1 MKTHDSQALNA
12 ALEKWLVGFVRA
24 GQEDGCTGA
33 IMLILFGDRCQLISA
48 APGDKDELAAQ
59 LHRLAEAVKDGDG
72 MPLSTNHGQ
81 TIKL

>member
-33 IMLILFGDRCQLISA
+33 IMLILFGDR
-48 APGDKDELAAQ
+48 
-59 LHRLAEAVKDGDG
+59 
-72 MPLSTNHGQ
+72 
-81 TIKL
+81 

>member
-1 MKTHDSQALNA
+1 MKLIAS
-12 ALEKWLVGFVRA
+12 
-24 GQEDGCTGA
+24 
-33 IMLILFGDRCQLISA
+33 MLIDSDTVKRAHAIRAHARVHRLTLSDLVNNLNKST
-48 APGDKDELAAQ
+48 APGDKDELAAR